1 VFLKGVAQITKRRR
15 DDMNIKS
22 ASPVIYPIIVPTSST
37 LLSFNFYLVK
47 NQDKLFLVDAGLDSE
62 KCWLYFNQ
70 VVKENGFKFDDI
82 NGIILTHSHQD
93 HTGIVNRIL
102 SSHDIPVYAHQ
113 KSFVRLTRNQI
124 FLNKRIEFFRSLYS
138 EMGCKEKGETQVK
151 LLQRKAKQNQLQA
164 IKANILPLK
173 EDDMVNGFKVIETP
187 GHWPD
192 HIALLHPE
200 SGILL
205 GGDHLIQHISS
216 NALIE
221 PDELG
226 RTITPLQQY
235 ERSLKKC
242 QNYSLTVVYPGHGEI
257 VEDPEKLIKKRLN
270 GIEEKSVKIRN
281 IIQKK
286 QLCTAA
292 QVAQTYY
299 EQKYD
304 SEFSLVMSEIIG
316 HLYRLEELN
325 KISKRQKNN
334 EWYYYSCVRE

>member
-1 VFLKGVAQITKRRR
+1 
-15 DDMNIKS
+15 MNINS
-22 ASPVIYPIIVPTSST
+22 TAPIIYPIIVPTSST

-62 KCWLYFNQ
+62 KCWLYFNH
-70 VVKENGFKFDDI
+70 VLKENGFKLNDI

-93 HTGIVNRIL
+93 HTGIVNRVL
-102 SSHDIPVYAHQ
+102 SLHEIPVYAHQ
-113 KSFVRLTRNQI
+113 SSLDRLARNET
-124 FLNKRIEFFRSLYS
+124 FLNKRIDFFRSLYS
-138 EMGCKEKGETQVK
+138 EMGCKEMGEKQVK
-151 LLQRKAKQNQLQA
+151 LLQKKAKQNQYQA
-164 IKANILPLK
+164 IKAKILPLK
-173 EDDMVNGFKVIETP
+173 EGDRIYGFKVIETP

-192 HIALLHPE
+192 HIALLNPE

-226 RTITPLQQY
+226 KKISTLQQY

-242 QNYSLTVVYPGHGEI
+242 KDYALTVTYPGHGEI
-257 VEDPEKLIKKRLN
+257 VEDPKELIKKRLN
-270 GIEEKSVKIRN
+270 GIESKSEKIRK
-281 IIQKK
+281 IISNK
-286 QLCTAA
+286 QPCTAA

-299 EQKYD
+299 EHKYD

-316 HLYRLEELN
+316 HLYRLEGLN
-325 KISKRQKNN
+325 KISKKQKNS
-334 EWYYYSCVRE
+334 EWHYYSCG